1 MTRSFFLVGVVL
13 AAVAFTSLRV
23 AGARRVPRYGAASAG
38 RCADRRSR
46 LRWPSTT
53 AADFA

>member
-1 MTRSFFLVGVVL
+1 MTRSFFLFGVAV
-13 AAVAFTSLRV
+13 AAVAFTSLRI
-23 AGARRVPRYGAASAG
+23 ASARRVPRWSAAGGG
-38 RCADRRSR
+38 RCADRRRR